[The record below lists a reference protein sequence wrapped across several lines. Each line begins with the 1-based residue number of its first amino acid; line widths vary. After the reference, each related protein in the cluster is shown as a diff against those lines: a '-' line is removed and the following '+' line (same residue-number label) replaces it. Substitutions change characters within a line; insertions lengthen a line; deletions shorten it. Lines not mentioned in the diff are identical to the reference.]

1 MRRSLSQSATGA
13 VDWAAIQATERK
25 VAHNKFRLAKSGL
38 VQACTRESACPSHA
52 RFRAAYYTC
61 VFMSHYLA
69 IDLGAESGRALLG
82 SLSGG
87 KLSVE
92 ELHRFPNTP
101 VRVPGALYWDILRLW
116 HEIQHGIAVATR
128 ERKLTL
134 DGIGVDTWGVDC
146 ALLGSDG
153 LLLDNP
159 RHYRDA
165 RNNGV
170 MEKLFEV
177 VPRDQVFGYTGIQF
191 IQINTLYQLYSM
203 RLSAAPAL
211 GVAARMLNIPDLF
224 NYWLT
229 GVAKSETTIAST
241 TQFFNPE
248 SMTWATEL
256 LQRLKIP
263 TEMLCPIVPPGTLLG
278 KTIEPP
284 HTPVY
289 ATAGHD
295 TAAAVVAVPAG
306 GGNESGTNWC
316 YISSGTWSLMGLELD
331 RPVIDAQTLAA
342 NYTNEVGVSGKIR
355 FLKNI
360 AGLWLLQECRKAW
373 TLEGTEYS
381 YEHLTRLASEARPF
395 SAAIDPDAFLE
406 PGGMPAQIAAYCRR
420 TGQAPPATHG
430 EFARAILESLA
441 LRYRNVLENLEAL
454 TGRKIDVIH
463 IVGGGSR
470 NALLN
475 RFVAD
480 CTGRR
485 VVAGPSEAT
494 AIGNILVQAMGA
506 GELANLAEARAVV
519 RNSFELTT
527 VDPHPSPEWERA
539 YQRYF

>member
-1 MRRSLSQSATGA
+1 
-13 VDWAAIQATERK
+13 
-25 VAHNKFRLAKSGL
+25 
-38 VQACTRESACPSHA
+38 
-52 RFRAAYYTC
+52 
-61 VFMSHYLA
+61 MSHYLA

-87 KLSVE
+87 SLSVE

-116 HEIQHGIAVATR
+116 HEIQHGLAVATR
-128 ERKLTL
+128 ERKLSL
-134 DGIGVDTWGVDC
+134 DGIGIDTWGVDYG
-146 ALLGSDG
+146 LLGADG
-153 LLLDNP
+153 LLLDTP

-165 RNNGV
+165 RTNGV

-191 IQINTLYQLYSM
+191 MQLNTLYQLYAM
-203 RLSAAPAL
+203 RLAGSPAL
-211 GVAARMLNIPDLF
+211 GVATRMLNIPDLF

-229 GVAKSETTIAST
+229 GVARSEATIAST

-248 SMTWATEL
+248 SMTWAAEL
-256 LQRLKIP
+256 LTRLDLPAGILG
-263 TEMLCPIVPPGTLLG
+263 EIVPPGTLLG
-278 KTIEPP
+278 RTIEPP
-284 HTPVY
+284 HAPVY

-295 TAAAVVAVPAG
+295 TAAAVVAVPAEPG
-306 GGNESGTNWC
+306 DDWC
-316 YISSGTWSLMGLELD
+316 YISSGTWSLMGLELAS
-331 RPVIDAQTLAA
+331 PVINAQSLAA
-342 NYTNEVGVSGKIR
+342 NYTNEVGVSGRIR

-373 TLEGTEYS
+373 MEEGTEYS
-381 YEHLTRLASEARPF
+381 YEQLARMAAEARPF
-395 SAAIDPDAFLE
+395 AAAIDPDAFLE
-406 PGGMPAQIAAYCRR
+406 PGGMPDKIAAYCRR

-441 LRYRNVLENLEAL
+441 LRYRNVVENLEAL
-454 TGRKIDVIH
+454 AGRRIAVIH

-475 RFVAD
+475 QFVAD

-506 GELANLAEARAVV
+506 GELASLDEARAAV
-519 RNSFELTT
+519 RHSFELTT